1 MLDYNNY
8 YMEDTSRIIQL
19 PKIADPRGNLS
30 IIEQIKQIPFVIKR
44 VHWVYDVPGG
54 FDRGGHAYFETE
66 EFIVALSG
74 SFDVVVDDGV
84 DKKIFQLNRSY
95 FGLYVPKGMWRTMT
109 NFSTNSLALVLS
121 STEYSEKDYI
131 SDFDE
136 YLAWRK
142 DGSKVPTIT
151 DAKTSV
157 RLNNPLGK
165 NLVDEGKSVFDCSL
179 CELNKM
185 HDTEG
190 NLTYMYENVHVPFPI
205 NRVFYSYDIPGGE
218 DRGAHAHKEC
228 HQFLI
233 AASGSFEV
241 VLDDGINKRTVLL
254 NRPFWGLHVPPGIWA
269 SEQGFS
275 SGSICLVLAS
285 HGYDPDDYIR
295 NYDDYLKYLE
305 EKRNQ

>member
-1 MLDYNNY
+1 MIDAN
-8 YMEDTSRIIQL
+8 IINL
-19 PKIADPRGNLS
+19 PKITDPRGNLS
-30 IIEQIKQIPFVIKR
+30 IIEQVKQIPFEVKR
-44 VHWVYDVPGG
+44 VHWIYDVPGG
-54 FDRGGHAYFETE
+54 VDRGGHAYRETE

-74 SFDVVVDDGV
+74 SFDVVVDDGEER
-84 DKKIFQLNRSY
+84 KTYLLNRSY

-121 STEYSEKDYI
+121 STEYDENDYI
-131 SDFDE
+131 SNYEE
-136 YLAWRK
+136 YKTWRINS
-142 DGSKVPTIT
+142 SKIPTIC

-157 RLNNPLGK
+157 IISNPTIKHMLR
-165 NLVDEGKSVFDCSL
+165 EGRSVFDCSL

-185 HDTEG
+185 HDPEG
-190 NLTYMYENVHVPFPI
+190 NLTFIYENVHVPFPI

-218 DRGAHAHKEC
+218 DRGAHAHKQC

-241 VLDDGINKRTVLL
+241 VLDDGVNKRTVLL

-285 HGYDPDDYIR
+285 HGYDAEDYIR
-295 NYDDYLKYLE
+295 DYGEYLE
-305 EKRNQ
+305 YIKTQDNG